1 VFHSQ
6 AVAVED
12 NDYLKTMKTTTE
24 TDMKTTTKT
33 NTTTVKTTKT
43 NTKTISIN
51 IQRSEINV
59 QVQVQQGEVQPLYGS
74 TTHRQ
79 DKKTLAKE
87 DSRNPLED
95 DIEGWLQAHQNPPL
109 ILSYATERAVPSQS
123 RETMECSMMM
133 TKKHSC

>member
-1 VFHSQ
+1 MESDVFHSQ

-12 NDYLKTMKTTTE
+12 NDYLKTTTKTV
-24 TDMKTTTKT
+24 KTTKT
-33 NTTTVKTTKT
+33 NTKT

-59 QVQVQQGEVQPLYGS
+59 QVQVQQGEVQPFGS

-95 DIEGWLQAHQNPPL
+95 DIEGWLQAHLNPPL

-123 RETMECSMMM
+123 GDTMECSMMM

>member
-1 VFHSQ
+1 MESDVFHSQ

-24 TDMKTTTKT
+24 TDMKTTT
-33 NTTTVKTTKT
+33 TTDTKT
-43 NTKTISIN
+43 NTKIVSTIN
-51 IQRSEINV
+51 IPRSEINV
-59 QVQVQQGEVQPLYGS
+59 QVQVQQGEVQPFGS

-123 RETMECSMMM
+123 GETMECSMMM

>member
-12 NDYLKTMKTTTE
+12 NDYLKT
-24 TDMKTTTKT
+24 
-33 NTTTVKTTKT
+33 TTKT

-59 QVQVQQGEVQPLYGS
+59 QVQQGS

-123 RETMECSMMM
+123 GETMECSMMM